1 MSSLFRPRHLR
12 VGSMKRLTVALMGTA
27 LTLLLAPASALG
39 LPQDP
44 NATAVTQYCD
54 GSAVAIVFIHP
65 GGAGTAL
72 WDITTEDVTNGPN
85 RLIKEVSGEVFKNDV
100 LIGTFLRSFGNKTG
114 QGEPIRC
121 EFTENFTFPDGTAG
135 RVEAV
140 SFHTLK

>member
-1 MSSLFRPRHLR
+1 
-12 VGSMKRLTVALMGTA
+12 MKRLTVALMGTA
-27 LTLLLAPASALG
+27 LTLLLAPGAALG

-44 NATAVTQYCD
+44 NAHAVTQYCD

-65 GGAGTAL
+65 GAGTAL
-72 WDITTEDVTNGPN
+72 WDITTADVTSGPN
-85 RLIKEVSGEVFKNDV
+85 HLIKEVSGEVFKNDV

-121 EFTENFTFPDGTAG
+121 VFTENFTFPDGAAG